1 MAVASAALTLAYLK
15 RAPKPAQRLQFAVM
29 PAPGTKLDEFS
40 RLGVSPDGT
49 KISWVASEHD
59 TTAIWVRSLDSAEPR
74 RLEGTEERAMI
85 SGYRTAK
92 TSDLRRTTAFQKVN
106 VASGVVESL
115 CKSDKFAFGLTWNK
129 TGDVLFTVNPTGQDT
144 IHLINVPVARCG
156 M

>member
-1 MAVASAALTLAYLK
+1 VLEGGSGAGLPAPVVARRKLRERAAWTLVGLMAVASAALTLAYLK

-74 RLEGTEERAMI
+74 R
-85 SGYRTAK
+85 RTKA
-92 TSDLRRTTAFQKVN
+92 
-106 VASGVVESL
+106 
-115 CKSDKFAFGLTWNK
+115 
-129 TGDVLFTVNPTGQDT
+129 
-144 IHLINVPVARCG
+144 
-156 M
+156 